1 MRTGYLQS
9 VNHGAH
15 WRIYQNAKSHLT
27 SPGPRPVHFAVSNWW
42 DHFWQIDN
50 GPLSLD
56 VQVLSIGPHMDE
68 RRDHLWKIGANALSL
83 DVPILPGDPQMDDHD
98 GPKPKRYK
106 KETPLNTAS
115 IQCVL
120 WL

>member
-1 MRTGYLQS
+1 
-9 VNHGAH
+9 
-15 WRIYQNAKSHLT
+15 
-27 SPGPRPVHFAVSNWW
+27 
-42 DHFWQIDN
+42 
-50 GPLSLD
+50 
-56 VQVLSIGPHMDE
+56 MDE
-68 RRDHLWKIGANALSL
+68 RRDHLWKIGANALSV
-83 DVPILPGDPQMDDHD
+83 DVPILPGDPQMDDDD